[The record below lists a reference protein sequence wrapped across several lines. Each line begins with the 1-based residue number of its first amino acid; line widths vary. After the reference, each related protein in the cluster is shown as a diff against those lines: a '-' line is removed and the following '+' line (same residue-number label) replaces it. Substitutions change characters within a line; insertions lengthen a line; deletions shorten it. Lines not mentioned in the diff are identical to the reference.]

1 MAPAPVC
8 MPQPS
13 GATRCSGMSEPT
25 LTTFRSPVMAC
36 VANEDWPKTP
46 LPTGPCVAEGRRAV
60 AGTHAGV
67 VQFHDPVTVCR
78 HVGRA
83 RRAGAAAGETHAHAV
98 ARRDLGHALA
108 DLDDDAGSL
117 VPE

>member
-1 MAPAPVC
+1 MQRDV
-8 MPQPS
+8 
-13 GATRCSGMSEPT
+13 GADFDDVPLAGDGVRGERG
-25 LTTFRSPVMAC
+25 LAEKAA
-36 VANEDWPKTP
+36 ANGA
-46 LPTGPCVAEGRRAV
+46 LCVAEGRRAV

-67 VQFHDPVTVCR
+67 VQFHEPVAVCR

-117 VPE
+117 VPEHAR